1 MANLW
6 LNKNL
11 FWTLYSSTAMADRR
25 LQVFYTVAKQLSFTK
40 AAELLY
46 MTQPAVTFQVKQLEE
61 HFNTRLFERSHGRI
75 SLTPAGELVMGY
87 ADRILSLSAE
97 MDARV
102 GEMTGQVTGPLM
114 IGASTTI
121 AEYQLPRILGEFK
134 ARHPEVQARLTVANS
149 ETIEGKIADHTLD
162 VGLIESQS
170 HHPNLSNHVCCDDE
184 LVMICAPNHSLA
196 SKTTVDAKQLAE
208 QPYVSREQGSGTREV
223 IDQYFLDHGI
233 NPDDLHIEME
243 LGSREAIKGAVE
255 AGLGI
260 AILSASTIVKEIKLG
275 DLVAV
280 RLDPPLFRPLSLVY
294 APEKFRS
301 KLLDAF
307 ITFVEAKFAQCITDV
322 VPIRGAQ
329 GKAKVRA

>member
-1 MANLW
+1 
-6 LNKNL
+6 
-11 FWTLYSSTAMADRR
+11 MADRR
-25 LQVFYTVAKQLSFTK
+25 LQVFYTVGKQLSFTK

-87 ADRILSLSAE
+87 ADRILSLAVE
-97 MDARV
+97 LDARV
-102 GEMTGQVTGPLM
+102 GEMTGQVAGPIM

-121 AEYQLPRILGEFK
+121 AEYQLPKILGEFK
-134 ARHPEVQARLTVANS
+134 QRYPQVQARLTVANS
-149 ETIEGKIADHTLD
+149 ETIEGKVADHTLD
-162 VGLIESQS
+162 VGLIESPS
-170 HHPNLSNHVCCDDE
+170 HDPSLSTYACCDDE
-184 LVMICAPNHSLA
+184 LVMICAPQHALA
-196 SKTTVDAKQLAE
+196 GKCVVTPKQLAE

-223 IDQYFLDHGI
+223 IDQYFRDNGI

-260 AILSASTIVKEIKLG
+260 AILSASTITKEIKLG
-275 DLVAV
+275 DLVAL
-280 RLDPPLFRPLSLVY
+280 RLDPPLFRELSLVY

-307 ITFVEAKFAQCITDV
+307 IALVETKFAHCNTEMM
-322 VPIRGAQ
+322 PLRRTAAP
-329 GKAKVRA
+329 KARVRT